1 MNSKEIINYA
11 TQIEKLHKDGSY
23 EDIIYLLTDL
33 NNTTVTLE
41 QLQTT
46 DIVYVLYKLLKFCP
60 VVSVKKF
67 AKGLLSKWK
76 KLYSSHA
83 IKNNKGSGE
92 NKGPETHKLPNSD
105 VHSETP
111 PVTNGVQHLNQKVKE
126 KRIFTCNTVNQ
137 DISDISLCSV
147 HLPSEKR
154 CSEKEPGESVELQCE
169 GESFTSDTVSH
180 RADKDEDFLSSL
192 PQNTN
197 QPSTS
202 SDPMDLR
209 SKFVLLI
216 LQALTPNQQ
225 IDSYQTDKLTALAL
239 EIETCVYTIHGRN
252 QPKYKS
258 CLRSKVANLRNP
270 KNPHLRQ
277 GLISGNLTP
286 DVFARMSTE
295 EMAGEELRQL
305 RKGYT
310 TLGISEHQL
319 PHTVEGTPTHKVRCR
334 RCEALDCRVTQISQ
348 GVLFLPSWVRSVSA
362 DDDAMTFVTC
372 ANCGEQWYHSSWV
385 CL

>member
-1 MNSKEIINYA
+1 MNSKEIMNYA

-23 EDIIYLLTDL
+23 EDIIYLLLTDL
-33 NNTTVTLE
+33 NNTTVTVE

-83 IKNNKGSGE
+83 IKNNKESGE
-92 NKGPETHKLPNSD
+92 NQEPETRKLPNSEI
-105 VHSETP
+105 HTETP
-111 PVTNGVQHLNQKVKE
+111 RVTNGVQHFNQKAEDV
-126 KRIFTCNTVNQ
+126 FTCSTVNQ
-137 DISDISLCSV
+137 DISDISLYSV
-147 HLPSEKR
+147 HLPSEKP

-169 GESFTSDTVSH
+169 GGSFTSDTLSH
-180 RADKDEDFLSSL
+180 RADKDETFLSSL
-192 PQNTN
+192 PRHTN

-202 SDPMDLR
+202 SDPTDLR
-209 SKFVLLI
+209 SKFVQLI

-225 IDSYQTDKLTALAL
+225 IDTYQTDKLTALAL

-252 QPKYKS
+252 QAKYKS
-258 CLRSKVANLRNP
+258 CIRSKVANLRNP

-277 GLISGNLTP
+277 GLMSGHLTP
-286 DVFARMSTE
+286 DAFSRMSTE
-295 EMAGEELRQL
+295 EMAGVELRQL

-319 PHTVEGTPTHKVRCR
+319 PHAVEGTPTHKVRCR
-334 RCEALDCRVTQISQ
+334 RCEALDCRVTQISR
-348 GVLFLPSWVRSVSA
+348 GVLFLPSWVRSGSA